1 VQLLFR
7 RGDGAKTAAPL
18 RETLSDIADI
28 PITPLGLACESHKLT
43 NSQTRQLANSPTR
56 QLANSPTRQLAISQ
70 TRNLEVHRLDCRC
83 ELLIYEARYLDW
95 SKVLPHVQRLL
106 KPEMIVAIS

>member
-1 VQLLFR
+1 MQLLFR

-43 NSQTRQLANSPTR
+43 NSPTR
-56 QLANSPTRQLAISQ
+56 QLANSPTRHLAISQ